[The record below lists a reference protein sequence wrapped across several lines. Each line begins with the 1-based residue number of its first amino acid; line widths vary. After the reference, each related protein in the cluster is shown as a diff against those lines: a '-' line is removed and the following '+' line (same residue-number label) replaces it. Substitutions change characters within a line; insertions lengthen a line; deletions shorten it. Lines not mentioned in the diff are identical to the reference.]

1 MFNSLISLDAI
12 TEARV
17 LDLYAGSGALGIEAL
32 SRGAQHVVFVDHG
45 RGARK
50 AIEEN
55 LATTGYSSRSC
66 IETVDAMVFLTRHNE
81 ESVERFDLVILDPPY
96 SLEDQEWIELLV
108 AVARVGADA
117 YIVIES
123 DRSVALPDGWNALR
137 EKKYGGTL
145 VTIIQPPSLELP
157 SDPSEPS

>member
-1 MFNSLISLDAI
+1 MFNSLVSLDAVAD
-12 TEARV
+12 ARV
-17 LDLYAGSGALGIEAL
+17 LDLFAGSGALGIEAL
-32 SRGAQHVVFVDHG
+32 SRGAESVVFVDHG
-45 RGARK
+45 RGARR

-55 LATTGYSSRSC
+55 LATTGYSARGR
-66 IETVDAMVFLTRHNE
+66 IETVDAGVFLARLPD
-81 ESVERFDLVILDPPY
+81 ESVEQFDLVLLDPPY
-96 SLEDQEWIELLV
+96 SIDDHGWVELLE

-123 DRSVALPDGWNALR
+123 DRSVTLPDGWDALR

-145 VTIIQPPSLELP
+145 VTIIQPPSSELS

>member
-1 MFNSLISLDAI
+1 MFNSLVSFDAVD
-12 TEARV
+12 EARV

-32 SRGAQHVVFVDHG
+32 SRGAEHVVFVDHG

-55 LATTGYSSRSC
+55 LATTGFSSRGR
-66 IETVDAMVFLTRHNE
+66 IETVDAGVFLTRHRE
-81 ESVERFDLVILDPPY
+81 ESVDRFDLIILDPPY
-96 SLEDQEWIELLV
+96 SIEDREWIELLE

-145 VTIIQPPSLELP
+145 VTIIQPPSPELS